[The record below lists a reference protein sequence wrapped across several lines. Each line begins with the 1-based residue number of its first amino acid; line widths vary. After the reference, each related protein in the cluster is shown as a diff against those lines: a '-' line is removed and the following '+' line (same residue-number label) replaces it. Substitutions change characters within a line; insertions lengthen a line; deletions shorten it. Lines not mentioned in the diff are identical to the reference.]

1 MTGKPNRIAEWARRA
16 LATAM
21 LLVCAGTAGAE
32 QILVFAPSSLQNALD
47 EATAEFERAGG
58 HTVRI
63 SYAASSTLARQIE
76 QGAPAD
82 VFISAHPLW
91 MDYVQERSLIDVG
104 SRMSLISNELVIV
117 APKDSAVKLTVAPGF
132 DLAAV
137 LGGGRLAIADPDHV
151 PAGIYA
157 KAALQ
162 TLGAWRAV
170 EPRLARAGNVR
181 AALALVSRQA
191 TPLGIVYRSDA
202 FADPTVRVV
211 DSFAADTHP
220 PIDYP
225 AAVVARSA
233 SQAAHDFLRYLASPT
248 AVEIFIRHGFTRID

>member
-16 LATAM
+16 LATAT